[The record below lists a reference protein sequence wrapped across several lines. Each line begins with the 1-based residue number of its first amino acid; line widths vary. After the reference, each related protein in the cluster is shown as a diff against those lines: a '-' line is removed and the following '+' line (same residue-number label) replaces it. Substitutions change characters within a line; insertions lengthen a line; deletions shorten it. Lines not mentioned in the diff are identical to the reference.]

1 MGQGIF
7 MGTTPSITLNI
18 KGVDLS
24 DAAVWPTVIVTVENG
39 HNSFDVE
46 RGDIA
51 IATADA
57 GCTLT
62 FALTQAQTLALS
74 VMRPIYV
81 QLRAK
86 DVDGHAIATE
96 IASVDVKNIIK
107 DGEI

>member
-1 MGQGIF
+1 MVQGIYR
-7 MGTTPSITLNI
+7 GTTPSITLNI
-18 KGVDLS
+18 TGVDLS

-39 HNSFDVE
+39 HCTFDMTRDNLTTE
-46 RGDIA
+46 K
-51 IATADA
+51 TDA
-57 GCTLT
+57 GCSVN

-86 DVDGHAIATE
+86 DVNGDAIASPM
-96 IASVDVKNIIK
+96 ASVEVEDVIK

>member
-1 MGQGIF
+1 MVQGIYR
-7 MGTTPSITLNI
+7 GTTPSITLNI

-39 HNSFDVE
+39 HNSFDVT
-46 RGDIA
+46 RDGLTI
-51 IATADA
+51 TSTDA
-57 GCTLT
+57 GCALT
-62 FALTQAQTLALS
+62 FALTQSQTLALS

-86 DVDGHAIATE
+86 DANGDAIASPME
-96 IASVDVKNIIK
+96 SVEVKEVIK